1 LHLAIVKI
9 KSKIIFVKDRGDM
22 MFKNVSKALLVS
34 TLFGTIYLVYLIISY
49 TKIDLGDDSE
59 STFYLLLMTLVKPHL
74 YLTIFGVFLSF
85 LSVILKNHNL
95 ALLATF
101 ILLLAALSFVLY
113 AIFLLPAIVM
123 GFIGARNQKR
133 ITLGN

>member
-1 LHLAIVKI
+1 ML
-9 KSKIIFVKDRGDM
+9 
-22 MFKNVSKALLVS
+22 FKNVSKPLLDS
-34 TLFGTIYLVYLIISY
+34 TLIGTIYLVYLIISY

-85 LSVILKNHNL
+85 LSIILKNHNL

-101 ILLLAALSFVLY
+101 ILLLAALAFVLY